1 MSAGSVGNV
10 VSITIDLAVGSI
22 YTANDG
28 VIRFEEYIIIL
39 GIDNMC
45 LVVK

>member
-1 MSAGSVGNV
+1 MRTGSVGNV
-10 VSITIDLAVGSI
+10 VSITIYLSGGFI

-28 VIRFEEYIIIL
+28 VIGFEKDIITL
-39 GIDNMC
+39 GIDDMS